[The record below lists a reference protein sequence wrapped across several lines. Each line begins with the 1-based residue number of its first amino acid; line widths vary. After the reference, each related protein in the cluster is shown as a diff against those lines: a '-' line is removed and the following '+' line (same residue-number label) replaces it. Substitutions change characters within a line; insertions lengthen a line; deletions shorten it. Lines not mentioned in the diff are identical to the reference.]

1 MSTEAIMM
9 MIFSITV
16 LWGGLAFTSVKLI
29 MHNRAAAKQDKTA

>member
-16 LWGGLAFTSVKLI
+16 LWGGLAYTSAKLI
-29 MHNRAAAKQDKTA
+29 MHNRAAAKDQQPE